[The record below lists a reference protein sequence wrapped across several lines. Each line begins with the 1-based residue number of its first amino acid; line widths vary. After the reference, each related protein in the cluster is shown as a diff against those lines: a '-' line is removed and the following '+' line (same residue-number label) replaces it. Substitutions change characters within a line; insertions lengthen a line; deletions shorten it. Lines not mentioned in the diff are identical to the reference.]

1 MQAQV
6 SGLLPGDIWS
16 GNKVLSLW
24 LQEVQQMLDRWAAR
38 FSGAIEG
45 AIVASLET
53 GFNGYNQSV
62 GAQAPHA
69 QSRKK

>member
-6 SGLLPGDIWS
+6 SGLLPGDFWS

-24 LQEVQQMLDRWAAR
+24 PQWSDIRSDRWVAR

-69 QSRKK
+69 

>member
-1 MQAQV
+1 MASSARLE
-6 SGLLPGDIWS
+6 SGG
-16 GNKVLSLW
+16 
-24 LQEVQQMLDRWAAR
+24 WAAR